1 MPFLIC
7 MSILFTAGF
16 LTVVTETFTRFTVVG
31 TFRDTVKEF
40 CLQSLQFSL
49 TAIFWAISVW
59 AGLHWWGEDVSFL
72 FLAECLG
79 AAHLPLLVYPI
90 AIIPTIGYRLAQIL
104 RFLVYLSF
112 TASLLFFTSLGL
124 IRAAVLC
131 LPGWF
136 FHFVV
141 NETRFV
147 KRDSSL

>member
-1 MPFLIC
+1 

-16 LTVVTETFTRFTVVG
+16 LTVLTETFTRFAIVG

-59 AGLHWWGEDVSFL
+59 AGLQWWGEEVSLL

-79 AAHLPLLVYPI
+79 AAHLPLLAYPL
-90 AIIPTIGYRLAQIL
+90 AIIPTIGYRFAQIL

-112 TASLLFFTSLGL
+112 TASLLFFTSLAL
-124 IRAAVLC
+124 IKAAVLC

-136 FHFVV
+136 FHFVL
-141 NETRFV
+141 NETRLV
-147 KRDSSL
+147 KSESTL